1 MPERVDTMANKNGL
15 TIQAGFEKAL
25 ALYKELGDAE
35 MIAFFEK
42 RIEQNAKKTS
52 AERKPSARQTENEEI
67 KKGILNNMEVGTQY
81 TLADMLVMFDC
92 FPADMTPHRL
102 AALLSQLGTK
112 GSNEIVRTE
121 SKGKAYFSLA

>member
-1 MPERVDTMANKNGL
+1 MANKNGL

-52 AERKPSARQTENEEI
+52 TERKPSARQTENEEI

-102 AALLSQLGTK
+102 AALLSQLGAK

>member
-1 MPERVDTMANKNGL
+1 MANKNGL

-52 AERKPSARQTENEEI
+52 TERKPSARQTENEEI

-102 AALLSQLGTK
+102 AALLSQLGAK
-112 GSNEIVRTE
+112 GSSEIVRTE

>member
-1 MPERVDTMANKNGL
+1 MANKNGL

-52 AERKPSARQTENEEI
+52 SERKPSARQTENEEI

-81 TLADMLVMFDC
+81 TLADMLVIFDC

-102 AALLSQLGTK
+102 AALLSQLGAK

>member
-1 MPERVDTMANKNGL
+1 MANKNGL

-52 AERKPSARQTENEEI
+52 SERKPSARQTENEEI

-102 AALLSQLGTK
+102 AALLSQLGAK
-112 GSNEIVRTE
+112 GSNEIVRME

>member
-1 MPERVDTMANKNGL
+1 MANKNGL

-25 ALYKELGDAE
+25 ALYKELGDNE

-52 AERKPSARQTENEEI
+52 TERKPSARQTENEEI

-102 AALLSQLGTK
+102 AALLSQLGAK

>member
-1 MPERVDTMANKNGL
+1 MANKNGL

-52 AERKPSARQTENEEI
+52 SERKPSARQTENEEI
-67 KKGILNNMEVGTQY
+67 KRGILNNMEVGTQY

-102 AALLSQLGTK
+102 AALLSQLGAK

>member
-1 MPERVDTMANKNGL
+1 
-15 TIQAGFEKAL
+15 
-25 ALYKELGDAE
+25 

-52 AERKPSARQTENEEI
+52 TERKPSARQTENEEI

-102 AALLSQLGTK
+102 AALLSQLGAK

>member
-1 MPERVDTMANKNGL
+1 MANKNGL

-42 RIEQNAKKTS
+42 RIEQNAKKAST
-52 AERKPSARQTENEEI
+52 ERKPSARQTENEEI

-102 AALLSQLGTK
+102 AALLSQLGAK